1 MSTTDVIVEILGYVV
16 IAPMLC
22 AVIAVIFQIVRDR
35 IKARKGRDLWTN
47 RERLA
52 RMDTRLAEFRT
63 ELSCYGD
70 EVRELEARV
79 SAIESIVDQFRPA
92 EEFKHSKPQQEG
104 DPA

>member
-1 MSTTDVIVEILGYVV
+1 MSTMDVIAEILGYVA
-16 IAPMLC
+16 IAAALC
-22 AVIAVIFQIVRDR
+22 AVIITYLQTVRDR